1 MKKNNHNFNDG
12 RGEVPA
18 YQWVNPDKSEGG
30 WVAESVE
37 ISAEIKAELYI
48 GKFAILSG
56 YYKTTIRGGTILG
69 GTIRGGEIWGG
80 EIWGGTIRGGTILGG
95 KILGGKIWGGTILGG
110 EIWGGE
116 IWGGEIWGGKILGG
130 EIWGG
135 TILGGKIWGGTIL
148 GGTILGGEIWG
159 GEIWGGT
166 ILGGTIPGGEIRTN
180 RDFIVFS
187 CVGSRN
193 DNLTVQFDSG
203 EPLFTTGC
211 KTRITLKEF
220 ESANKET
227 HGGDKWGMEY
237 KIILKCVNELW
248 KIRKIEKQ

>member
-56 YYKTTIRGGTILG
+56 YYKTTIRGGTIRG

-80 EIWGGTIRGGTILGG
+80 EIWGG
-95 KILGGKIWGGTILGG
+95 
-110 EIWGGE
+110 EIW
-116 IWGGEIWGGKILGG
+116 
-130 EIWGG
+130 
-135 TILGGKIWGGTIL
+135 
-148 GGTILGGEIWG
+148 
-159 GEIWGGT
+159 
-166 ILGGTIPGGEIRTN
+166 GGEIRTN

>member
-56 YYKTTIRGGTILG
+56 YYKTTI
-69 GTIRGGEIWGG
+69 
-80 EIWGGTIRGGTILGG
+80 WGGTIRGGTILGG
-95 KILGGKIWGGTILGG
+95 
-110 EIWGGE
+110 EIR
-116 IWGGEIWGGKILGG
+116 
-130 EIWGG
+130 
-135 TILGGKIWGGTIL
+135 
-148 GGTILGGEIWG
+148 G

>member
-56 YYKTTIRGGTILG
+56 YYKTTI
-69 GTIRGGEIWGG
+69 WGG
-80 EIWGGTIRGGTILGG
+80 EIRGGT
-95 KILGGKIWGGTILGG
+95 
-110 EIWGGE
+110 
-116 IWGGEIWGGKILGG
+116 
-130 EIWGG
+130 
-135 TILGGKIWGGTIL
+135 
-148 GGTILGGEIWG
+148 
-159 GEIWGGT
+159 
-166 ILGGTIPGGEIRTN
+166 IRTN

-187 CVGSRN
+187 CVGSRD

>member
-56 YYKTTIRGGTILG
+56 YYKTTIRGGEILG
-69 GTIRGGEIWGG
+69 GE
-80 EIWGGTIRGGTILGG
+80 
-95 KILGGKIWGGTILGG
+95 IWGGTILGG

-116 IWGGEIWGGKILGG
+116 IRGGEILGG

-135 TILGGKIWGGTIL
+135 TILGGTIL
-148 GGTILGGEIWG
+148 
-159 GEIWGGT
+159 
-166 ILGGTIPGGEIRTN
+166 GGEIRTN

>member
-56 YYKTTIRGGTILG
+56 YYKTTIRGGTIRG
-69 GTIRGGEIWGG
+69 GTIRGGEI
-80 EIWGGTIRGGTILGG
+80 L
-95 KILGGKIWGGTILGG
+95 GGTILGG

-159 GEIWGGT
+159 GGIWGGT